1 MSTLFSTVVHGSTP
15 CSLGVRRASLV
26 HHRRF
31 RVDGAAVMVCQVR
44 LDRPWGATLADQE
57 GVDMAKKSKK
67 NKKDK
72 KGKKK

>member
-1 MSTLFSTVVHGSTP
+1 
-15 CSLGVRRASLV
+15 
-26 HHRRF
+26 
-31 RVDGAAVMVCQVR
+31 MVCQVR